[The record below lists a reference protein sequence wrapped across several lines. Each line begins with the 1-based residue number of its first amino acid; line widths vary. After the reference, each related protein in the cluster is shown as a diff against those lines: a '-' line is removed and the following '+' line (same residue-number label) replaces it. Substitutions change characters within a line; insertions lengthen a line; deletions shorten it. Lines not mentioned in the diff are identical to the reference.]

1 MGREHRV
8 RMSSTGGIDLLQ
20 VFVIMCHERCMVA
33 RSLRRW
39 LGGLLS
45 LVAAQVA

>member
-20 VFVIMCHERCMVA
+20 VSEIMRHERCMEA